1 MAISTELE
9 CITLANKLIVDCQLA
24 HPRVS
29 RMSGFSSQLFCQLFE
44 AICGS
49 SVSDLKRNPQS
60 EVDEILM
67 MQELIDTL
75 SQDVLQL
82 SLSHISGR
90 DVISRDPRSVLD
102 ILQVLGACLAL
113 QSSPEI
119 STLSEPSR
127 HSTTCSVS
135 EASFDKGS
143 SSSASCGSPCV
154 VCTYMNNRS
163 REMHMQH
170 PGESGMAA
178 PSSKSEERKAS
189 AVPER
194 KQMPN
199 EKSGKPFVEMHD
211 TSHPYWLRS
220 SPELHMPS
228 ISTVD
233 QHIPQCLGDQTRKK
247 KRLKMA
253 QKSVLWPCDTRRM
266 RTRSKHQR
274 YQPDK
279 KTSGHTSLEEE
290 GEILTPHSER
300 VLQKL
305 NEQQAIFA
313 ARCCVRQTSIA
324 QLNKQYVQQLNSHL
338 EHVQRLQKEV
348 KHSQRMNFLE
358 SQRNVHHAVQSLQV
372 ERRQMAARIKRS
384 MEKHDEV
391 VRARHA
397 RQQHAHQ
404 QMLFEAFQE
413 SLRTRKADLQEALK
427 MARDKKVRE
436 EDRHRAQIASLKNFY
451 DMQLSLLSEAL
462 AKEKMEF
469 QQRAQ
474 AQSKVLDKMRREFRN
489 RLDEETRRLQVEFAE
504 TGVTQ
509 LRPSDTRKR
518 IRFT

>member
-199 EKSGKPFVEMHD
+199 
-211 TSHPYWLRS
+211 
-220 SPELHMPS
+220 
-228 ISTVD
+228 
-233 QHIPQCLGDQTRKK
+233 CLGDQTRKK